1 MRVLILMFA
10 ACSLSAH
17 AADQAPTQPQPQ
29 CYSGD
34 DGKFF
39 NVGEQTKVAGISV
52 ICSAS
57 ADKKSAQ
64 WAPVS
69 HPSK

>member
-1 MRVLILMFA
+1 MRVLILMLAVF
-10 ACSLSAH
+10 SLSAN
-17 AADQAPTQPQPQ
+17 AADQTPAQPQPQ

-39 NVGEQTKVAGISV
+39 NVGEQTKVAGIPV

-64 WAPVS
+64 WTPVS